1 MRRVADPPGANNC
14 SGTNNTPVG
23 PRRSIARLYIPP
35 KIIGLA
41 THGGDLARSTAAALT
56 GTRIRTFVVQA
67 SVALALLLLALGAAV
82 LVALPRRAHWAARR
96 RKASRG
102 RLARTASNMF

>member
-1 MRRVADPPGANNC
+1 
-14 SGTNNTPVG
+14 
-23 PRRSIARLYIPP
+23 
-35 KIIGLA
+35 
-41 THGGDLARSTAAALT
+41 
-56 GTRIRTFVVQA
+56 VQA